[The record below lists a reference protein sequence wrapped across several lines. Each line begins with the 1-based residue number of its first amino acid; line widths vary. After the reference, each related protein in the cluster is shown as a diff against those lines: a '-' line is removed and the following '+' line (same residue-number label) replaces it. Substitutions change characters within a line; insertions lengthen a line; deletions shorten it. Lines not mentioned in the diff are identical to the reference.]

1 MQLEFVGQSSQDPDN
16 RPANPSRLV
25 NCYRERVGGR
35 SEYVIKSCLG
45 TALTASL
52 GSVIMRTM
60 ANIGG
65 TLYAVHGG
73 ALRIVHASGQTEN
86 LGSVALGD
94 SSISGN
100 NGKVTVAAGGKYYVF
115 DGNSLTQPSGGAF
128 RNFGS
133 VTFFGQYTVLT
144 EAGGRR
150 VQWSNLADPNT
161 LDALNFATA
170 EQRDDAIIRA
180 LPVGGELWIFKEAS
194 TERWY
199 QDGVG
204 LAYIPGSAQDIGL
217 KEFDLIAPIQNGVFF
232 VGSDGKAYIA
242 AGGAMQPVS
251 TVPVETSIQSQKP
264 QRAFYYQ
271 DEGHEF
277 CVITFAD
284 RPAWVFDLSL
294 GEWHERG
301 DASGE
306 GAWPIKA
313 CVGAYG
319 AFYAGDDMGRVYKLT
334 RNNTDNGVPMVRRMV
349 SRTFQN
355 EGRRFK
361 VNKLQF
367 QGRVGWGSVDDTLDQ
382 SPDAL
387 EVGYDALAAD
397 TGALKV
403 ADITPR
409 RDPQVMLRVSGD
421 HGQSF
426 GNVKTR
432 SIGQLGEYDTQI
444 VWRALG
450 QFRAF
455 TVELSCS
462 EPLDVPFD
470 ATAFMEVS

>member
-45 TALTASL
+45 TELAASFV
-52 GSVIMRTM
+52 SVIMR
-60 ANIGG
+60 ALGNVGG
-65 TLYAVHGG
+65 KLYAVHGG
-73 ALRIVHASGQTEN
+73 ALRIAHENGQTEF
-86 LGSVALGD
+86 LGKVDVGE

-100 NGKVTVAAGGKYYVF
+100 NGKVTVCAGGKYYVF
-115 DGNSLTQPSGGAF
+115 DGDKLTEPSGGAF
-128 RNFGS
+128 RDFGS
-133 VTFFGQYTVLT
+133 VTFMGQYTILT
-144 EAGGRR
+144 ERNGRR
-150 VQWSNLADPNT
+150 VQWSGLANPTT
-161 LDALNFATA
+161 LDALDWATA
-170 EQRDDAIIRA
+170 EQFDDNIIRA
-180 LPVGGELWIFKEAS
+180 LPVGNELWIFKESS
-194 TERWY
+194 TERWSVGS
-199 QDGVG
+199 DGPTSIGGATIGVG
-204 LAYIPGSAQDIGL
+204 LKG
-217 KEFDLIAPIQNGVFF
+217 FDLITPIQNGVFF
-232 VGSDGKAYIA
+232 IGSDGKAYTA
-242 AGGAMQPVS
+242 AGGAIQPES

-319 AFYAGDDMGRVYKLT
+319 AFYAGDDMGRIYKLART
-334 RNNTDNGVPMVRRMV
+334 NMDDGVPMVRRMV

-361 VNKLQF
+361 VNRLQF
-367 QGRVGWGSVDDTLDQ
+367 QGRVGWGSVDPKLDQ

-387 EVGYDALAAD
+387 EVAYDALAAD
-397 TGALKV
+397 SGALKV

-409 RDPQVMLRVSGD
+409 RDPLVMLRVSGD

-426 GNVKTR
+426 GKIR
-432 SIGQLGEYDTQI
+432 SKSIGQLGEYDTQI

-455 TVELSCS
+455 TVELTCS